1 MGDWAAPWWTVRM
14 MQLSRI
20 HNNHRSTSVVPLRR
34 FHEFSGDLTLA
45 PKAVVGATAIPVTIG
60 RNFPGTPSFD
70 RDSDAAVGTRHFAEL
85 TNRSFRVYDKLTGAL
100 LYQTGDLFATKMG
113 LFGCCDQRLRF
124 DHSSNRWIAIEI
136 ANPYY
141 PSSALLIGV
150 SATDDPS
157 GDWSGVSLT
166 VDPAGKFWADYP
178 LLGLDS
184 AGVYITSL
192 LIPVSDPNAT
202 TIRKLFSIPKA
213 DLFQVNPTAA
223 NASRLLVDLTPVQ
236 PQTDYLGG
244 SSDGAILKHYD
255 YQKVANGDY
264 TSFGGKRTVIG
275 ADDANATLS
284 NEVVIEVPL
293 GPNDVDVD
301 RSQPG
306 TKQILGDNDGAV
318 GSVRVGRFLYLAEI
332 IADMDGDLGAS
343 SWSQRDVTSN
353 TSVQGGTIA
362 VAGHALLDPGIG
374 VNEKGEVV
382 IAYVRSGPNEFGS
395 AYASVGHPQTD
406 GTLVFDPP
414 LLLKAGT
421 DIYDENGPEY
431 SDGIARFS
439 DFSSSVTVDP
449 LDHGRFWVSN
459 AYISGRNSASTY
471 ISELRVSP
479 ETPDPTPSPR
489 LLLQNIS
496 TRGQVEGGD
505 NVLIG
510 GFIIT
515 GGAAG
520 TSKQVAVRALGPSLT
535 GSGVFGALA
544 DPTLELHK
552 TDPTGHDVI
561 VATNENWKTNSAAD
575 QQTITGAGLDK
586 FGAPPAEIS
595 DLESIIIADLPTR
608 DLDVPYTGLY
618 TAIVRGAGTLAG
630 VALVEV
636 YDLDDSTTTF
646 TSLGNISTR
655 GLVGTGDDVLIGG
668 IIVGPSPHSGEVV
681 LRAIGPSLPLSGTL
695 QDPNLDLKN
704 ANGATVFSND
714 NWLENDPADV
724 TQLQNLGLTP
734 ANSAESAMVTTLAA
748 GEYTAIVTGVNDTT
762 GIALVEAYN
771 LNN

>member
-1 MGDWAAPWWTVRM
+1 
-14 MQLSRI
+14 
-20 HNNHRSTSVVPLRR
+20 
-34 FHEFSGDLTLA
+34 
-45 PKAVVGATAIPVTIG
+45 
-60 RNFPGTPSFD
+60 
-70 RDSDAAVGTRHFAEL
+70 
-85 TNRSFRVYDKLTGAL
+85 
-100 LYQTGDLFATKMG
+100 
-113 LFGCCDQRLRF
+113 
-124 DHSSNRWIAIEI
+124 
-136 ANPYY
+136 
-141 PSSALLIGV
+141 
-150 SATDDPS
+150 
-157 GDWSGVSLT
+157 
-166 VDPAGKFWADYP
+166 
-178 LLGLDS
+178 
-184 AGVYITSL
+184 
-192 LIPVSDPNAT
+192 
-202 TIRKLFSIPKA
+202 
-213 DLFQVNPTAA
+213 
-223 NASRLLVDLTPVQ
+223 
-236 PQTDYLGG
+236 
-244 SSDGAILKHYD
+244 
-255 YQKVANGDY
+255 
-264 TSFGGKRTVIG
+264 
-275 ADDANATLS
+275 
-284 NEVVIEVPL
+284 
-293 GPNDVDVD
+293 
-301 RSQPG
+301 
-306 TKQILGDNDGAV
+306 
-318 GSVRVGRFLYLAEI
+318 
-332 IADMDGDLGAS
+332 
-343 SWSQRDVTSN
+343 
-353 TSVQGGTIA
+353 
-362 VAGHALLDPGIG
+362 
-374 VNEKGEVV
+374 
-382 IAYVRSGPNEFGS
+382 
-395 AYASVGHPQTD
+395 
-406 GTLVFDPP
+406 
-414 LLLKAGT
+414 
-421 DIYDENGPEY
+421 
-431 SDGIARFS
+431 
-439 DFSSSVTVDP
+439 
-449 LDHGRFWVSN
+449 
-459 AYISGRNSASTY
+459 
-471 ISELRVSP
+471 LRVSP

-561 VATNENWKTNSAAD
+561 VATNENWKTNSATD

-618 TAIVRGAGTLAG
+618 TAIVRGAGILAG

-636 YDLDDSTTTF
+636 YDLDDSTSTF

-714 NWLENDPADV
+714 NWLDNDPADV